1 MISSY
6 STEKTSRKENLA
18 EQQRHL
24 FKISK
29 RLLFYEFP

>member
-1 MISSY
+1 MMASY
-6 STEKTSRKENLA
+6 STEKASRKENLA